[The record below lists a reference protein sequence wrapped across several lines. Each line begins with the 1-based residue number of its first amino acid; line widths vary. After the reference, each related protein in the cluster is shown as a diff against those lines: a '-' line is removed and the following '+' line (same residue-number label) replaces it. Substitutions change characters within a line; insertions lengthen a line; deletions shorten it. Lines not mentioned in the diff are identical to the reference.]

1 MGRRTPKSYS
11 ELTKLQTFRER
22 FEYLKLEGEVGEQT
36 FGRART
42 LNQAFYRSPKWR
54 KVRDQVIIRD
64 GANDL
69 GVPGHALRKYI
80 IVHHINPVTEEQIL
94 NDDPC
99 LYDPENLIC
108 TRQMTHNAIHYGE
121 DIVDNDAIGERK
133 PNDTCPWKGGK

>member
-1 MGRRTPKSYS
+1 MKSYS
-11 ELTKLQTFRER
+11 ELSKLKTFEER
-22 FEYLKLEGEVGEQT
+22 FEYLKLDGIVGEQT
-36 FGRART
+36 FGRARS
-42 LNQAFYRSPKWR
+42 LNQEFYKSQRWR

-69 GVPGHALRKYI
+69 GVPGHELRRYI

-94 NDDPC
+94 RDDPI

-108 TRQMTHNAIHYGE
+108 VRRMTHNAIHYGE
-121 DIVDNDAIGERK
+121 DLIHEDLPRERT